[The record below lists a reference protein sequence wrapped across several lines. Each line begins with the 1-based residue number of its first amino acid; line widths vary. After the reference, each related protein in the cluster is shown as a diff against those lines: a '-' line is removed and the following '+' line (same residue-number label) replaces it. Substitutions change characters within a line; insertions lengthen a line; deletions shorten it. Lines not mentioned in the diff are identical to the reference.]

1 MSDKEDTKI
10 KKSTPKSKE
19 EPNKV
24 IKHVFLYNV
33 DDFIK
38 TARQSGLYPN
48 LDRVKAAGFCALM
61 RSKDMYYVEDEKI
74 FKKEL
79 DKFMNL

>member
-10 KKSTPKSKE
+10 IESTPKSKE
-19 EPNKV
+19 EPVKVNKR
-24 IKHVFLYNV
+24 IFLYSV

-38 TARQSGLYPN
+38 TARQSGLYPD

-61 RSKDMYYVEDEKI
+61 RLRDMYYVEDEKI